1 MDHTGAL
8 QRQFIII
15 FLFLF
20 HDLGYRC
27 LKLSEAALGTRTHSH
42 RGRMRRKKN
51 VEMWRKSEPERVK
64 LPRFSFSQRPL
75 SFLAGA
81 WNICQHSDSGGEE
94 ERAEGLVCSRPGPG
108 ISGAAQLG
116 TAALFI
122 CPDLAF
128 APRLR
133 DLLSERSHCPAGK
146 ICYKYLPWGECKA
159 VARSQPDS
167 SCKTHCSVFLN

>member
-1 MDHTGAL
+1 MDHTRAI
-8 QRQFIII
+8 QTPFIIF
-15 FLFLF
+15 FLFLS
-20 HDLGYRC
+20 HYLGGRC
-27 LKLSEAALGTRTHSH
+27 LKLSVAVLGTRTHLDW
-42 RGRMRRKKN
+42 GKLRRKRCGN
-51 VEMWRKSEPERVK
+51 VERKWAWESRAPSFFFLSVSPF
-64 LPRFSFSQRPL
+64 LFSR
-75 SFLAGA
+75 A

-94 ERAEGLVCSRPGPG
+94 ERAEGLVCSGPGPG

-116 TAALFI
+116 TAGLFI

-159 VARSQPDS
+159 MARSQPDS
-167 SCKTHCSVFLN
+167 SCKIHYSAFLN